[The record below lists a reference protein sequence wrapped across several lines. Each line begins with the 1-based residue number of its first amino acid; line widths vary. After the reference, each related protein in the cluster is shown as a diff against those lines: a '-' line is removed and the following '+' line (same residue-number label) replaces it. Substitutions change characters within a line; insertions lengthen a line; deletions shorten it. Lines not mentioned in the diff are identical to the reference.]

1 MKKFFSFLITLF
13 FYFLVYGA
21 LNEMFG
27 ENTHL
32 LRPSTKTDYLWGIIS
47 FSLMS
52 ILIFKRTYFP
62 NTDIEEEASN
72 QTEKNIVFLILTTML
87 ALSFYLFFG
96 AVQLLLG
103 LGNRLLHPFS
113 QNPPTEPM
121 IVALLSF
128 LLAYVYLRKDKQN

>member
-21 LNEMFG
+21 LYEMFG

-62 NTDIEEEASN
+62 NTDTEEEASN
-72 QTEKNIVFLILTTML
+72 QTEKNIVFLILTIML

-96 AVQLLLG
+96 AMQLLLG
-103 LGNRLLHPFS
+103 LGNQLLHPFAKGFAI
-113 QNPPTEPM
+113 EAV
-121 IVALLSF
+121 ILFLSF
-128 LLAYVYLRKDKQN
+128 LFAYAYMKRKN

>member
-21 LNEMFG
+21 LHEMFG
-27 ENTHL
+27 ESISL
-32 LRPSTKTDYLWGIIS
+32 LHPSTKTDYLWGIIS
-47 FSLMS
+47 FSLMG

-62 NTDIEEEASN
+62 NIDTEEKASN
-72 QTEKNIVFLILTTML
+72 QTEKNIVFLTLTTML

-103 LGNRLLHPFS
+103 LGNRLLHPFAKGFAI
-113 QNPPTEPM
+113 EA
-121 IVALLSF
+121 IVVLCFSF
-128 LLAYVYLRKDKQN
+128 LFAYTYMKREN